1 MYGTCT
7 ATKNLP
13 ATTGAV
19 AALQIRAEDLDYAP
33 YVPNRSI
40 SDRTLSRHHSL
51 SEEIKPVVRDETEEQ
66 TEKLKAIVREFRNL
80 FKSWREQ
87 QAALST
93 KPRFP
98 NLTRLL
104 ANHYKEELPASLRSV
119 GTTKL
124 EEPATPGKVRSRRLG
139 RGFQKRA
146 PVDKGIPGETY
157 MDKKLRKGIEAVKD
171 VNYFKAVCCYA
182 KVS

>member
-7 ATKNLP
+7 ATNNLP

-19 AALQIRAEDLDYAP
+19 AALQIRAEDLDYSS

-51 SEEIKPVVRDETEEQ
+51 SEEIKPDVRDETEDQ
-66 TEKLKAIVREFRNL
+66 TEKLKVIVREFRNL

-87 QAALST
+87 QAALNT

-104 ANHYKEELPASLRSV
+104 PDSSTNISPSSVTARSNMER
-119 GTTKL
+119 KL
-124 EEPATPGKVRSRRLG
+124 
-139 RGFQKRA
+139 
-146 PVDKGIPGETY
+146 
-157 MDKKLRKGIEAVKD
+157 
-171 VNYFKAVCCYA
+171 
-182 KVS
+182 